1 MGIVQGGASAQTAL
15 VALGKALYWDMQVGS
30 DGVQACGSCHF
41 HAGADHRLKDQ
52 LNPGHDGVINMIE
65 GEGGA
70 NYALAATD
78 FPFHQLAVPDDRNSQ
93 LLRDRNDRAS
103 SQGVYRLDFVD
114 IVLGKAIDHVS
125 APVYDYPFS
134 VNDADVRRVEPRNT
148 PTVFNAVFNHR
159 NFWDGRANFFF
170 NGSNPLG
177 VPGQSDPLAK
187 IIKMDS
193 GSPVVQTLSIPLSSL
208 ASQAVGPPL
217 SPFEMSAAGRNW
229 KKVGKKMLSLTP
241 LGLQIVDPTDSVLGP
256 YAKTPAGLK
265 ISYSTLVR
273 QAFHPAYW
281 DSNII
286 FDVNGNALGTGV
298 PANTDEFSLIEFNFS
313 MFFGLAVQAYEA
325 ILVTDST
332 PFDLFREGNKNA
344 LSKKQQQGLDV
355 FLNKGKC
362 IVCHSGAEFTAAAVS
377 QVFARGLTEAQLL
390 RSGNPKIHDTGFF
403 NTGIRPNEDL
413 GLGDP
418 SFVPGLAF
426 EPPQEGYFKTP
437 GIRNIEF
444 TGPYFHNGGHATLTD
459 IVEFYDRGG
468 DFENSEID
476 SNITELELTEE
487 EDDALQAF
495 LLALSDDRVKY
506 EKAPF
511 DHPQICVPNGSPG
524 NQHQILQYEENGT
537 GKDVLLEVS
546 AIGAAGNSHPLQTFD
561 EMLRGVTAGR
571 EHTMQQACTIK
582 FPKK

>member
-1 MGIVQGGASAQTAL
+1 
-15 VALGKALYWDMQVGS
+15 
-30 DGVQACGSCHF
+30 
-41 HAGADHRLKDQ
+41 
-52 LNPGHDGVINMIE
+52 
-65 GEGGA
+65 
-70 NYALAATD
+70 
-78 FPFHQLAVPDDRNSQ
+78 
-93 LLRDRNDRAS
+93 
-103 SQGVYRLDFVD
+103 
-114 IVLGKAIDHVS
+114 
-125 APVYDYPFS
+125 
-134 VNDADVRRVEPRNT
+134 
-148 PTVFNAVFNHR
+148 
-159 NFWDGRANFFF
+159 
-170 NGSNPLG
+170 
-177 VPGQSDPLAK
+177 
-187 IIKMDS
+187 
-193 GSPVVQTLSIPLSSL
+193 
-208 ASQAVGPPL
+208 
-217 SPFEMSAAGRNW
+217 
-229 KKVGKKMLSLTP
+229 
-241 LGLQIVDPTDSVLGP
+241 
-256 YAKTPAGLK
+256 
-265 ISYSTLVR
+265 
-273 QAFHPAYW
+273 
-281 DSNII
+281 
-286 FDVNGNALGTGV
+286 
-298 PANTDEFSLIEFNFS
+298 

-325 ILVTDST
+325 ILVTDRT

-344 LSKKQQQGLDV
+344 LSKQQQQGLDV

-487 EDDALQAF
+487 EEDALQAF
-495 LLALSDDRVKY
+495 LLAPRDDRVKY

-524 NQHQILQYEENGT
+524 NQYQILQYEENGT

-546 AIGAAGNSHPLQTFD
+546 AIGAAGTYHPLQTF
-561 EMLRGVTAGR
+561 
-571 EHTMQQACTIK
+571 
-582 FPKK
+582 